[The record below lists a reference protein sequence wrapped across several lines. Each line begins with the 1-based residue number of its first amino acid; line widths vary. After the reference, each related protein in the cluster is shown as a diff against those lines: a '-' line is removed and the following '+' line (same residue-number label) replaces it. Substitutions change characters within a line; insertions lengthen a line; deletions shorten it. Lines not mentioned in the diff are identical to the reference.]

1 MTKRTI
7 LLFISL
13 MLMFGIGKSQPLTP
27 EQMWNMKR
35 VGNPV
40 VSPNGKLSLFT
51 LTEYSIDKNSGS
63 TYIYLMDNETGA
75 QKRLTQCGKAG
86 SPIWSPN
93 NNDIA
98 FTSRRT
104 DGPAQLYVMP
114 IDGGEARVITDLPVG
129 IYAPKWFPNG
139 KSVAFV
145 ANVYPEYNG
154 DFNALKNL
162 LKEKRESKVSARVTE
177 NRMYRYWDRWLTEGM
192 FPRIFS
198 VDINS
203 KDVKDLM
210 PNSSMYFGMMGGASY
225 DISPNGM
232 EIAFSANS
240 TNAPY
245 NTLNADIF
253 ILKTDGSGAMEN
265 TSMDNLASDNDPV
278 YSPNGKS
285 ILYGI
290 QNIDHFYAD
299 NVQLVI
305 YDISAKTR
313 KNITQS
319 IDLSCSGWSW
329 SADGKTIYFEAED
342 RAMQSIF
349 SIPSAGGKHK
359 EVYRGGTNTGSSLAL
374 GDKYMMFSNN
384 NINSPA
390 ELYRIDLKKG
400 GVKKMTS
407 FNDEILAKAQFGKVE
422 NVTFKGANNADVQ
435 MLIVYPVDFD
445 ANKKYPLVV
454 MIHGGPHGT
463 FGDQWHYRW
472 NAHLFSAPGY
482 VTILPNFHGS
492 TSFGQEF
499 AMSIHGNH
507 SDKPYEDIM
516 NATDYMINRGF
527 IDETRM
533 AAAGGSYGGYM
544 VSWIA
549 GHTNRFAALVN
560 HAGVFDLYTQF
571 GSDFTSNREIAYGGT
586 PWEGYEKMQ
595 RHNPA
600 AFTSNFKSPML
611 IIHGEQDF
619 RVPIG
624 HALTVYGIYKGMG
637 LDARLVY
644 YPNENH
650 WILQPQNSIFWYG
663 ELYGWL
669 GRYLKE

>member
-1 MTKRTI
+1 MVRRAIYSLSI
-7 LLFISL
+7 LIFSL
-13 MLMFGIGKSQPLTP
+13 GLANAQPLTP
-27 EQMWNMKR
+27 EQMWQMKR

-40 VSPNGKLSLFT
+40 VSPNGKWSLFT
-51 LTEYSIDKNSGS
+51 LTEYSIDKNVGS
-63 TYIYLMDNETGA
+63 TYIFLMDNETGR
-75 QKRLTQCGKAG
+75 QKQLTQCGKVG

-93 NNDIA
+93 NTDIA
-98 FTSRRT
+98 FTSRRA

-114 IDGGEARVITDLPVG
+114 IDGGEARLITNMPVG
-129 IYAPKWFPNG
+129 IFAPKWFPNG
-139 KSVAFV
+139 KSIAFV
-145 ANVYPEYNG
+145 ANIYPEYNG
-154 DFNALKNL
+154 DFDL
-162 LKEKRESKVSARVTE
+162 LKKIIKERKDTKVSAKVTE

-192 FPRIFS
+192 YPRIFS

-203 KDVKDLM
+203 KKITDLM
-210 PNSSMYFGMMGGASY
+210 PNTAMHFGMMGGASY
-225 DISPNGM
+225 DISPDGL
-232 EIAFSANS
+232 EIALSANS
-240 TNAPY
+240 TKPPY
-245 NTLNADIF
+245 ENLNADIF
-253 ILKTDGSGAMEN
+253 LLKTDGSGNMEN
-265 TSMDNLASDNDPV
+265 ITSENPASDVDPV
-278 YSPNGKS
+278 YSPDSKN
-285 ILYGI
+285 ILYGK

-299 NVQLVI
+299 NVQLVVF
-305 YDISAKTR
+305 DRSTKQHR
-313 KNITQS
+313 NITQS
-319 IDLSCSGWSW
+319 IDLSCGGWSW

-359 EVYRGGTNTGSSLAL
+359 EVYRDGTITGSSLAL
-374 GDKYMMFSNN
+374 GDRFMLFSKNT
-384 NINSPA
+384 INSPA
-390 ELYRIDLKKG
+390 ELFKLDLKKG
-400 GVKKMTS
+400 SAVKVTT
-407 FNDEILAKAQFGKVE
+407 FNDEILSKVKMGRVE
-422 NVTFKGANNADVQ
+422 NIIYKGANNADVQ
-435 MLIVYPVDFD
+435 MMIVYPIDFD
-445 ANKKYPLVV
+445 PNKKYPLVV

-516 NATDYMINRGF
+516 NATDYMIKRGF
-527 IDETRM
+527 IDEKRM

-549 GHTNRFAALVN
+549 GHTDRFAALVN

-586 PWEGYEKMQ
+586 PWLDYEKMQ
-595 RHNPA
+595 SHNPA
-600 AFTSNFKSPML
+600 AFAANFKSPML
-611 IIHGEQDF
+611 VIHGEQDF

-650 WILQPQNSIFWYG
+650 WILQPQNSIFWYN
-663 ELYGWL
+663 ELYQWL
-669 GRYLKE
+669 NRYLK